1 MITDPK
7 KLIIRRPGAQST
19 KGKIISWLL
28 SVGFWWPLLHL
39 FRVSLA
45 VMGWGTAWGISHS
58 IAGRMHTVTVLHA
71 AMIIYLP
78 EIMGL
83 SLLLWGWALYNWMRF
98 HGVRDKRCEPLPP
111 LSSEEVSRALSL
123 SQSLLEQARE
133 AKVDVC
139 HFDDGGCI
147 ENIDCYASVDE
158 AKQASHQLPL
168 SDQHTEADQHRSGV

>member
-7 KLIIRRPGAQST
+7 TLIIRRPGAQST
-19 KGKIISWLL
+19 KGKVISWLL
-28 SVGFWWPLLHL
+28 SVGFWWPLVHL
-39 FRVSLA
+39 FRVFLA
-45 VMGWGTAWGISHS
+45 VLGWGTAWGISS
-58 IAGRMHTVTVLHA
+58 SLVGRMHTITVLHA

-98 HGVRDKRCEPLPP
+98 HGERDKRCEPLPP
-111 LSSEEVSRALSL
+111 LPLEEVSRAFAL

-139 HFDDGGCI
+139 HFDDCGCI
-147 ENIDCYASVDE
+147 EGIDCYGSVDE
-158 AKQASHQLPL
+158 AEKAARQPPGTH
-168 SDQHTEADQHRSGV
+168 